1 MNVYRFFIIILY
13 MFFIKR
19 KMDTRFYVSI
29 VSGTLLTI
37 SEILPFVKSIKS
49 NGLLDLSI
57 NVSKYMA
64 KKIESLNTEPLNES
78 SSLDQSVS
86 LNKTSY
92 SGLETEIQSL
102 HSKLD
107 VLLQKNQTNINIF
120 ESNSTKLNDKGVK
133 QKRVILEM

>member
-1 MNVYRFFIIILY
+1 
-13 MFFIKR
+13 
-19 KMDTRFYVSI
+19 MDTRFYVSI

-37 SEILPFVKSIKS
+37 SEMLPFVKSIKS

-64 KKIESLNTEPLNES
+64 KKIESLNTDPLNES

-86 LNKTSY
+86 LNKTNY

-102 HSKLD
+102 HSKVD

-120 ESNSTKLNDKGVK
+120 ESGENDTTKLNDKGVK

>member
-1 MNVYRFFIIILY
+1 
-13 MFFIKR
+13 
-19 KMDTRFYVSI
+19 MDTRFYVSI

>member
-1 MNVYRFFIIILY
+1 